1 MKKFYSLYLVLISM
15 VVGFLAGI
23 LGALVVEDNI
33 LDIKSY
39 TGNIDNL
46 STGELTFK
54 DSEKTFYDV
63 SMDHLR
69 KSVVGVARAKE
80 DSDNLTDNYYLPQD
94 IIAYGFVLTD
104 DGWVVTLSENLNKE
118 INSELVVINNGQ
130 VFSFKEKIVDPAT
143 GVLFL
148 KAEVEDDNLE
158 AIKLGD
164 SNKLNLLDDLIGL
177 DLFGGVLLH
186 KVISLNNFD
195 SLILSSEKLERRM
208 VIDGKSNI
216 GSPLINSHGE
226 VTGLV
231 SSGEGG
237 IYKAIFINDFKDTI
251 GQVLRGKELKRI
263 FLGINYIDLTEFTK
277 DNKTTDNIS
286 ESKGALIY
294 SDKSTEAIEKN
305 SPASKVGLKYKD
317 IVISI
322 EGEEIG
328 TKKNLSEIIQEYKPD
343 TEVELEVLRSGK
355 IKKIKV
361 KLEEIKI

>member
-1 MKKFYSLYLVLISM
+1 
-15 VVGFLAGI
+15 
-23 LGALVVEDNI
+23 
-33 LDIKSY
+33 
-39 TGNIDNL
+39 
-46 STGELTFK
+46 
-54 DSEKTFYDV
+54 
-63 SMDHLR
+63 
-69 KSVVGVARAKE
+69 
-80 DSDNLTDNYYLPQD
+80 
-94 IIAYGFVLTD
+94 
-104 DGWVVTLSENLNKE
+104 
-118 INSELVVINNGQ
+118 
-130 VFSFKEKIVDPAT
+130 
-143 GVLFL
+143 
-148 KAEVEDDNLE
+148 
-158 AIKLGD
+158 
-164 SNKLNLLDDLIGL
+164 
-177 DLFGGVLLH
+177 
-186 KVISLNNFD
+186 
-195 SLILSSEKLERRM
+195 M